1 MEESDFLQPSLKL
14 QDMPTDSRP
23 REKMHLRGVNSLE
36 DHELLAILLR
46 VGMKGKNVV
55 QMAQEILSELGDTRQ
70 IAQRPPDDLL
80 MELTSIPGV
89 GPAKACQIV
98 AAIEL
103 GRRVERSQL
112 NPKEQIDLADASSA
126 KQYLQSVLRYEESE
140 MVLMLILD
148 SHHRLKTQRVIFRGT
163 VAETFLSPREVYSI
177 ALRLGAAGIMLAHN
191 HPSGDPSPSTADIMA
206 TKRIKQAGE
215 MIGIPLIDHIVVGD
229 PDVISMKCAGIM

>member
-1 MEESDFLQPSLKL
+1 MEETDYLPPNIKL
-14 QDMPTDSRP
+14 HDMPTDSRP
-23 REKMHLRGVNSLE
+23 REKMHLRGVASVD

-55 QMAQEILSELGDTRQ
+55 QMAQEILVELGDTRQ

-80 MELTSIPGV
+80 LELTVIPGI

-112 NPKEQIDLADASSA
+112 ISDAHLDLSDAAKA
-126 KQYLQSVLRYEESE
+126 KQYLQALLRYEESE
-140 MVLMLILD
+140 IVLLLILD
-148 SHHRLKTQRVIFRGT
+148 SHHRLKAKRVIFRGT
-163 VAETFLSPREVYSI
+163 ITQTFLSPRELFSM

-191 HPSGDPSPSTADIMA
+191 HPSGNPAPSPEDIDA
-206 TKRIKQAGE
+206 TKRIKAAGDLL
-215 MIGIPLIDHIVVGD
+215 GIPLLDHIVVGD
-229 PDVISMKCAGIM
+229 PEVISMKCYGLV